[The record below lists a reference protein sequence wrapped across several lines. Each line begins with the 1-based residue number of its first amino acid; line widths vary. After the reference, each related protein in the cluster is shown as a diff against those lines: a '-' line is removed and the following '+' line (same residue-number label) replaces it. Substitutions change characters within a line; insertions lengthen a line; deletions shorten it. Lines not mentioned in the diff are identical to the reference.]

1 MLAVV
6 CACKSK
12 RLSPCLLTIR
22 QGYDVGA
29 FAGLFTA
36 FCPFH
41 DRNTCAVVTRE
52 KRLHVQ
58 KFEGS
63 NKSLELQKEI
73 PKYRIS
79 QLLSSG
85 PRPQGKLLAI
95 GAPSAKHQMVLLEIH
110 LNTSELH
117 VQQLASLP
125 GLLYGDDFAAVLSD
139 DKSDPCVIVASLT
152 GASRRVIYKVKLS
165 SAEST

>member
-95 GAPSAKHQMVLLEIH
+95 GHPRPSTKWFFWRY
-110 LNTSELH
+110 TSILPSSTSSSSP
-117 VQQLASLP
+117 ASLVCYMEMTLQRFYP
-125 GLLYGDDFAAVLSD
+125 TTSL
-139 DKSDPCVIVASLT
+139 IHASL
-152 GASRRVIYKVKLS
+152 LPL
-165 SAEST
+165 